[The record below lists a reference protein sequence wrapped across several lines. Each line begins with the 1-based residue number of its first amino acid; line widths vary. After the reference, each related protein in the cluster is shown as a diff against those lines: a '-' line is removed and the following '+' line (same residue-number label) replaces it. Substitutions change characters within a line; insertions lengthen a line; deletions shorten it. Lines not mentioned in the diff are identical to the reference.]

1 MTCNIVFAG
10 GSCGATMIRAGQ
22 KLTDLCD
29 QEGLR
34 VHVQY
39 LDLWT
44 TDFIRPNVRL
54 VVEMFPYY
62 HGLPIPV
69 FNGRPFLSRSGED
82 ELLAKLV
89 AAIKEISA
97 HET

>member
-1 MTCNIVFAG
+1 MTSTIVFAG

-22 KLTDLCD
+22 KLADLCE

-44 TDFIRPNVRL
+44 TDFIRPNVDL

-62 HGLPIPV
+62 RGLSIPV

-82 ELLAKLV
+82 ELLVQIMDK
-89 AAIKEISA
+89 IKEISA
-97 HET
+97 CE